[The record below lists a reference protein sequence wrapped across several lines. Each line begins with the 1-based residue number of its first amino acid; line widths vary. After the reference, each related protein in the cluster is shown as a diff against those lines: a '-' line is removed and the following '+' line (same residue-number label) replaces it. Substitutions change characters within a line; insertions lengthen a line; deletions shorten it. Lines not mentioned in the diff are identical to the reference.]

1 MVGTTLVASLVQE
14 LLFDFD
20 AAPLAPQQILL
31 CVKHLTLLMTHEWL
45 FSFPRKFGSRRA
57 QILD

>member
-1 MVGTTLVASLVQE
+1 MVGTIRVASLVQE

-31 CVKHLTLLMTHEWL
+31 CVKHLTLLMAHEWL
-45 FSFPRKFGSRRA
+45 FSFPRKFGRRRA
-57 QILD
+57 QILG